1 MSDSVDS
8 AAISGSP
15 DSMGLAAK
23 VPDGQSGTVVRS
35 TVMRRLLKN
44 PLGIASLVI
53 LGSIALLALLAPVLA
68 PFGENFANITKTL
81 AAPDSVNILGTDS
94 AGRDTWS
101 RLLFGAQLTLLS
113 ALLCAGVAIAIG
125 LPAGLI
131 AGYYSGKF
139 EAVSNWVVSI
149 LMSLPGLIVLL
160 TIRAAF
166 GPSVW
171 ISMIAFGV
179 LLSPGYFRLT
189 RTAVQSV
196 RNELYVDAARVAGLS
211 DRSIIARHIFAVVRA
226 PIIIQTAAIAG
237 VAIAIQSGLEFLG
250 LGDPTRATWGVMLS
264 EGFKNVYLT
273 PTLLLWPALAM
284 ALTIGGLV
292 LLGNAIRDALE
303 DGEKIKHRRQR
314 TSVAGTSL
322 ERTTAEPAKARQA
335 RKSVAAVDVGTEHHL
350 VKVTNLGV
358 GYPQA
363 DGSVK
368 KVVDDVS
375 FHVDRGEILGIVG
388 ESGSGKSQT
397 AFSILGL
404 LPDNAR
410 IVAGSIQFDGNYT
423 VAPGEDRVNQDRL
436 SKLRGKRI
444 SYIPQEPMSNLDP
457 AFTIGYQ
464 LVTPMV
470 RVLGITKAEAR
481 KRALKLLTD
490 VGITNPERTFQAYP
504 HEVSG
509 GMAQRV
515 LIAGAISCEPDL
527 VIADEP
533 TTALDV
539 TVQADVLDLLR
550 ELQQRLNIGVILVTH
565 NFGVVADL
573 CDRVVVM
580 QNGRLVE
587 EGTVRDILR
596 SPKEKYTQ
604 TLLGSMLEG
613 KTPMTMLVSPPEG
626 PVSHET
632 ASTAP
637 AGQEAAAEKEPV
649 A

>member
-1 MSDSVDS
+1 MTESVETS
-8 AAISGSP
+8 ALTP
-15 DSMGLAAK
+15 L
-23 VPDGQSGTVVRS
+23 PGQGAPAGQTGTVVRS
-35 TVMRRLLKN
+35 TVLKRLFRN
-44 PLGIASLVI
+44 PLGIIAMVI
-53 LGSIALLALLAPVLA
+53 LLGMALLAVFAHVLA
-68 PFGENFANITKTL
+68 PFDENFANISKTL

-94 AGRDTWS
+94 SGRDVWS

-113 ALLCAGVAIAIG
+113 ALLCAAVAIAIG
-125 LPAGLI
+125 LPAGLL
-131 AGYYSGKF
+131 AGYYAGKF
-139 EAVSNWVVSI
+139 EAVSNWIVSI

-171 ISMIAFGV
+171 IAMIAFGI
-179 LLSPGYFRLT
+179 LISPSYFRLT
-189 RTAVQSV
+189 RSAVQSV
-196 RNELYVDAARVAGLS
+196 RNELYVDAARVSGLS
-211 DRSIIARHIFAVVRA
+211 DLSIITRHIFSVVRA

-250 LGDPTRATWGVMLS
+250 LGDPAKATWGVMLS

-273 PTLLLWPALAM
+273 PTLLFWPALAM
-284 ALTIGGLV
+284 ALTIGALV

-303 DGEKIKHRRQR
+303 DGEKIKHRKKP
-314 TSVAGTSL
+314 VKGTDK
-322 ERTTAEPAKARQA
+322 RTTAAPAPARQSRYA
-335 RKSVAAVDVGTEHHL
+335 VAPAVDAGTEHHL
-350 VKVTNLGV
+350 VKVTHLGV

-363 DGSVK
+363 DGSIK

-404 LPDNAR
+404 LPDTAR
-410 IVAGSIQFDGNYT
+410 IVAGSIQFEGNYT
-423 VAPGEDRVNQDRL
+423 AAPGEDVVNQGRL

-470 RVLGITKAEAR
+470 RVLGIPKAEATS
-481 KRALKLLTD
+481 RAMKLLSD
-490 VGITNPERTFQAYP
+490 VGIVNPKRTFDAYP

-539 TVQADVLDLLR
+539 SVQADVLDLIR
-550 ELQQRLNIGVILVTH
+550 ELRSRLNIGVILVTH

-587 EGTVRDILR
+587 EGTVRNILR
-596 SPKEKYTQ
+596 NPQETYTQ
-604 TLLGSMLEG
+604 VLLGSMLEG
-613 KTPMTMLVSPPEG
+613 KEPMSMLVS
-626 PVSHET
+626 
-632 ASTAP
+632 STAK
-637 AGQEAAAEKEPV
+637 GAAS
-649 A
+649 

>member
-1 MSDSVDS
+1 MSDSIDS
-8 AAISGSP
+8 AA
-15 DSMGLAAK
+15 LAAP
-23 VPDGQSGTVVRS
+23 VPNGQNGTVVRS

-44 PLGIASLVI
+44 PMGIASLVI
-53 LGSIALLALLAPVLA
+53 LLTITVLAILAPVIA
-68 PFGENFANITKTL
+68 PFEENFANISKTL
-81 AAPDSVNILGTDS
+81 AAPDSVNIMGTDS

-131 AGYYSGKF
+131 AGYYAGKF

-179 LLSPGYFRLT
+179 LISPSYFRLT

-196 RNELYVDAARVAGLS
+196 RNELYVDAARVSGLS
-211 DRSIIARHIFAVVRA
+211 DLSIIARHIFSVVRA

-250 LGDPTRATWGVMLS
+250 LGDPTKATWGVMLS

-273 PTLLLWPALAM
+273 PILLLWPALAM

-303 DGEKIKHRRQR
+303 DGEKIKHRKKRALA
-314 TSVAGTSL
+314 SADS
-322 ERTTAEPAKARQA
+322 TTTDPAKARQS
-335 RKSVAAVDVGTEHHL
+335 RKSVAAVDAGTEHHL

-363 DGSVK
+363 DGSIK

-410 IVAGSIQFDGNYT
+410 IVGGSIQFDGNYT
-423 VAPGEDRVNQDRL
+423 VAPGDDRVSQERL

-470 RVLGITKAEAR
+470 RVLGISKAEAR
-481 KRALKLLTD
+481 QRALKLLTD
-490 VGITNPERTFQAYP
+490 VGIINPERTFEAYP

-573 CDRVVVM
+573 CDRVAVM

-587 EGTVRDILR
+587 EGTVREILR
-596 SPKEKYTQ
+596 NPKEPYTQ

-613 KTPMTMLVSPPEG
+613 KTPMTMLVSKPG
-626 PVSHET
+626 S
-632 ASTAP
+632 
-637 AGQEAAAEKEPV
+637 AAQSGAAQKEPV

>member
-8 AAISGSP
+8 AAISASP
-15 DSMGLAAK
+15 DSMGVAAK

-35 TVMRRLLKN
+35 GVMRRLIRN

-53 LGSIALLALLAPVLA
+53 LGSIALLAIFAPVLA
-68 PFGENFANITKTL
+68 PFEENFANISKTL

-101 RLLFGAQLTLLS
+101 RLLFGSQLTLLS

-131 AGYYSGKF
+131 AGYYAGKF

-179 LLSPGYFRLT
+179 LISPSYFRLT

-196 RNELYVDAARVAGLS
+196 RNELYVDAARVSGLS
-211 DRSIIARHIFAVVRA
+211 DLSIIARHIFSVVRA

-250 LGDPTRATWGVMLS
+250 LGDPTKATWGVMLS

-303 DGEKIKHRRQR
+303 DGDKIKHRKKKAAKAERN
-314 TSVAGTSL
+314 AA
-322 ERTTAEPAKARQA
+322 ERTTAEPAKARQP
-335 RKSVAAVDVGTEHHL
+335 RKSVAAVETGTEHHL

-363 DGSVK
+363 DGSIK

-410 IVAGSIQFDGNYT
+410 IVGGSIQFDGNYT
-423 VAPGEDRVNQDRL
+423 VAPGEDRVSQERL

-470 RVLGITKAEAR
+470 RVLGISKSEAR
-481 KRALKLLTD
+481 QRALKLLTD
-490 VGITNPERTFQAYP
+490 VGIANPELTFNAYP

-587 EGTVRDILR
+587 EGTVREILR
-596 SPKEKYTQ
+596 NPKEQYTQ

-613 KTPMTMLVSPPEG
+613 KTPMTMLVSKPG
-626 PVSHET
+626 S
-632 ASTAP
+632 
-637 AGQEAAAEKEPV
+637 AAQKEPV

>member
-1 MSDSVDS
+1 MTESVETS
-8 AAISGSP
+8 ALTP
-15 DSMGLAAK
+15 L
-23 VPDGQSGTVVRS
+23 PGQGAPAGQTGTVVRS
-35 TVMRRLLKN
+35 TVLKRLFRN
-44 PLGIASLVI
+44 PLGIIAVGILLVI
-53 LGSIALLALLAPVLA
+53 SLLAVFADVLA
-68 PFGENFANITKTL
+68 PFEENFANISKTL

-94 AGRDTWS
+94 SGRDVWS
-101 RLLFGAQLTLLS
+101 RLLFGARMTLLS
-113 ALLCAGVAIAIG
+113 ALLCAAVAIAIG
-125 LPAGLI
+125 LPSGLL
-131 AGYYSGKF
+131 AGYYAGKF
-139 EAVSNWVVSI
+139 EAVSNWIVSI

-171 ISMIAFGV
+171 IAMIAFGI
-179 LLSPGYFRLT
+179 LISPSYFRLT
-189 RTAVQSV
+189 RSAVQSV
-196 RNELYVDAARVAGLS
+196 RNELYVDAARVSGLS
-211 DRSIIARHIFAVVRA
+211 DLSIITRHIFSVVRA

-250 LGDPTRATWGVMLS
+250 LGDPAKATWGVMLS

-273 PTLLLWPALAM
+273 PTLLFWPALAM
-284 ALTIGGLV
+284 ALTIGALV

-303 DGEKIKHRRQR
+303 DGEKIKHRKKPVVTR
-314 TSVAGTSL
+314 A
-322 ERTTAEPAKARQA
+322 TAAPAPARQSRNA
-335 RKSVAAVDVGTEHHL
+335 AAPAVDAGTEHHL
-350 VKVTNLGV
+350 VKVTHLGV

-363 DGSVK
+363 DGSIK

-404 LPDNAR
+404 LPDTAR
-410 IVAGSIQFDGNYT
+410 IVAGSIQFEGNYT
-423 VAPGEDRVNQDRL
+423 VAPGEDVVNQGRL

-470 RVLGITKAEAR
+470 RVLGISKAEATS
-481 KRALKLLTD
+481 RAMKLLSD
-490 VGITNPERTFQAYP
+490 VGIVNPKRTFDAYP

-539 TVQADVLDLLR
+539 TVQADVLDLIR
-550 ELQQRLNIGVILVTH
+550 ELRSRLNIGVILVTH

-596 SPKEKYTQ
+596 NPQETYTQ

-613 KTPMTMLVSPPEG
+613 KEPMSMLVS
-626 PVSHET
+626 
-632 ASTAP
+632 STAK
-637 AGQEAAAEKEPV
+637 GAAS
-649 A
+649 

>member
-1 MSDSVDS
+1 MSDSVET
-8 AAISGSP
+8 AA
-15 DSMGLAAK
+15 AAA
-23 VPDGQSGTVVRS
+23 PAPAAPMPSNHAGQSGTVVRS
-35 TVMRRLLKN
+35 TVIRRLFKN
-44 PLGIASLVI
+44 PLGIAATVI
-53 LGSIALLALLAPVLA
+53 LLAISFLAILAPVLA
-68 PFGENFANITKTL
+68 PFDQNHANIAKTL

-94 AGRDTWS
+94 SGRDVWS

-113 ALLCAGVAIAIG
+113 ALLCAGVAIVIG

-171 ISMIAFGV
+171 MSMIAFGV
-179 LLSPGYFRLT
+179 LISPSYFRLT

-196 RNELYVDAARVAGLS
+196 RNELYVDAARVSGLS
-211 DRSIIARHIFAVVRA
+211 DLSIIARHIFSVVRA

-250 LGDPTRATWGVMLS
+250 LGDPTKATWGVMLS
-264 EGFKNVYLT
+264 EGFKNVYLN
-273 PTLLLWPALAM
+273 PTLLFWPAVAM

-303 DGEKIKHRRQR
+303 DGEKIRHRKKKA
-314 TSVAGTSL
+314 TPVMG
-322 ERTTAEPAKARQA
+322 TTAAPATARQS
-335 RKSVAAVDVGTEHHL
+335 RKSVAAVDAGTEHHL

-363 DGSVK
+363 DGTVK

-410 IVAGSIQFDGNYT
+410 LVAGSIQFDGNYT
-423 VAPGEDRVNQDRL
+423 VAPGEERVDQALL
-436 SKLRGKRI
+436 SKLRGRRI

-470 RVLGITKAEAR
+470 RVLGISKAEATA
-481 KRALKLLTD
+481 RALKLLTD
-490 VGITNPERTFQAYP
+490 VGIVNPHRTFGAYP

-573 CDRVVVM
+573 CDRVAVM

-587 EGTVRDILR
+587 EGSVRDILR
-596 SPKEKYTQ
+596 NPKEHYTR
-604 TLLGSMLEG
+604 TLLASMLEG
-613 KTPMTMLVSPPEG
+613 KTPMSMLVS
-626 PVSHET
+626 S
-632 ASTAP
+632 
-637 AGQEAAAEKEPV
+637 QKEPV

>member
-1 MSDSVDS
+1 
-8 AAISGSP
+8 
-15 DSMGLAAK
+15 
-23 VPDGQSGTVVRS
+23 
-35 TVMRRLLKN
+35 
-44 PLGIASLVI
+44 
-53 LGSIALLALLAPVLA
+53 
-68 PFGENFANITKTL
+68 
-81 AAPDSVNILGTDS
+81 
-94 AGRDTWS
+94 
-101 RLLFGAQLTLLS
+101 
-113 ALLCAGVAIAIG
+113 
-125 LPAGLI
+125 
-131 AGYYSGKF
+131 
-139 EAVSNWVVSI
+139 
-149 LMSLPGLIVLL
+149 
-160 TIRAAF
+160 
-166 GPSVW
+166 
-171 ISMIAFGV
+171 
-179 LLSPGYFRLT
+179 
-189 RTAVQSV
+189 
-196 RNELYVDAARVAGLS
+196 
-211 DRSIIARHIFAVVRA
+211 
-226 PIIIQTAAIAG
+226 
-237 VAIAIQSGLEFLG
+237 
-250 LGDPTRATWGVMLS
+250 MLS
-264 EGFKNVYLT
+264 EGFKNVYLN
-273 PTLLLWPALAM
+273 PTLLFWPALAM

-303 DGEKIKHRRQR
+303 DGEKIKHRKKQ
-314 TSVAGTSL
+314 SPVENASA
-322 ERTTAEPAKARQA
+322 ERPTAEAAKARTVRA
-335 RKSVAAVDVGTEHHL
+335 AGGKSVAAVDSGTEHHL

-363 DGSVK
+363 DGSIK

-410 IVAGSIQFDGNYT
+410 IVAGSIQFDGSYT
-423 VAPGEDRVNQDRL
+423 VAPGEDRVSQERL

-470 RVLGITKAEAR
+470 RVLGISKEEAAA
-481 KRALKLLTD
+481 RALKLLTD
-490 VGITNPERTFQAYP
+490 VGIADPKRTFGAYP

-573 CDRVVVM
+573 CDRVAVM
-580 QNGRLVE
+580 QNGRLLE
-587 EGTVRDILR
+587 EGSVRDILR
-596 SPKEKYTQ
+596 NPKEQYTR
-604 TLLGSMLEG
+604 TLLASMLEG
-613 KTPMTMLVSPPEG
+613 KTPMSMLVS
-626 PVSHET
+626 S
-632 ASTAP
+632 
-637 AGQEAAAEKEPV
+637 QKEPV

>member
-8 AAISGSP
+8 AAVSA

-23 VPDGQSGTVVRS
+23 PEAGQSGTVVRS

-44 PLGIASLVI
+44 PMGIASLVI
-53 LGSIALLALLAPVLA
+53 LLTIAALAILAPVIA
-68 PFGENFANITKTL
+68 PFEENFANISKTL

-131 AGYYSGKF
+131 AGYYGGKF

-171 ISMIAFGV
+171 ISMIAFGI
-179 LLSPGYFRLT
+179 LISPSYFRLT

-196 RNELYVDAARVAGLS
+196 RNELYVDAARVSGLS
-211 DRSIIARHIFAVVRA
+211 DLSIIARHIFSVVRA

-250 LGDPTRATWGVMLS
+250 LGDPTKATWGVMLS

-273 PTLLLWPALAM
+273 PILLLWPALAM

-303 DGEKIKHRRQR
+303 DGEKIKHRKK
-314 TSVAGTSL
+314 VAIVES
-322 ERTTAEPAKARQA
+322 TTADPAKARQS
-335 RKSVAAVDVGTEHHL
+335 RKSVAAVDAGTEHHL

-363 DGSVK
+363 DGSIK

-410 IVAGSIQFDGNYT
+410 IVGGSIQFDGNYT
-423 VAPGEDRVNQDRL
+423 VAPGDERVSQERL

-470 RVLGITKAEAR
+470 RVLGISKAEAR
-481 KRALKLLTD
+481 QRALKLLTD
-490 VGITNPERTFQAYP
+490 VGIANPERTFNAYP

-573 CDRVVVM
+573 CDRVAVM

-587 EGTVRDILR
+587 EGTVREILR
-596 SPKEKYTQ
+596 NPKEPYTQ

-613 KTPMTMLVSPPEG
+613 KTPMTMLVSKPG
-626 PVSHET
+626 S
-632 ASTAP
+632 AI
-637 AGQEAAAEKEPV
+637 EKEPV

>member
-1 MSDSVDS
+1 MSDSLET
-8 AAISGSP
+8 AA
-15 DSMGLAAK
+15 AAAPAPAAPTP
-23 VPDGQSGTVVRS
+23 VVRAGQSGTVVRS
-35 TVMRRLLKN
+35 TVIRRLFRN
-44 PLGIASLVI
+44 PLGLIAMTILTVI
-53 LGSIALLALLAPVLA
+53 SLLAVLAPVLA
-68 PFGENFANITKTL
+68 PFDQNYANIAKTL
-81 AAPDSVNILGTDS
+81 ADPDSVNILGTDS
-94 AGRDTWS
+94 AGRDVFS

-131 AGYYSGKF
+131 AGYYAGKF
-139 EAVSNWVVSI
+139 EAVSNWVVGI

-171 ISMIAFGV
+171 MSMIAFGI
-179 LLSPGYFRLT
+179 LISPSYFRLT

-196 RNELYVDAARVAGLS
+196 RNELYVDAARVSGLS
-211 DRSIIARHIFAVVRA
+211 DLSIIVRHIFSVVRA

-250 LGDPTRATWGVMLS
+250 LGDPTRSTWGVMLS
-264 EGFKNVYLT
+264 EGFKNVYLN
-273 PTLLLWPALAM
+273 PTLLFWPALAM

-303 DGEKIKHRRQR
+303 DGEKIKPRKKEA
-314 TSVAGTSL
+314 TSVK
-322 ERTTAEPAKARQA
+322 RPTTAAPAAARPS
-335 RKSVAAVDVGTEHHL
+335 RKSVAAVVPGTEHHL

-363 DGSVK
+363 DGSIK

-410 IVAGSIQFDGNYT
+410 IVAGSIQFDGGYT
-423 VAPGEDRVNQDRL
+423 VAPGEERVSQERL

-490 VGITNPERTFQAYP
+490 VGIANPERTFAAYP

-550 ELQQRLNIGVILVTH
+550 ELQKRLNIGVILVTH

-573 CDRVVVM
+573 CDRVAVM

-587 EGTVRDILR
+587 EGPVREILR
-596 SPKEKYTQ
+596 NPQEPYTQ
-604 TLLGSMLEG
+604 TLLASMLEG
-613 KTPMTMLVSPPEG
+613 KEPMSMLVS
-626 PVSHET
+626 T
-632 ASTAP
+632 L
-637 AGQEAAAEKEPV
+637 QKEPV

>member
-1 MSDSVDS
+1 MSDSVET
-8 AAISGSP
+8 AAV
-15 DSMGLAAK
+15 AAP
-23 VPDGQSGTVVRS
+23 VPAGQSGTVVRS
-35 TVMRRLLKN
+35 TVMRRLLRN

-53 LGSIALLALLAPVLA
+53 LGSIALLAIFAPVLA
-68 PFGENFANITKTL
+68 PFEENFANIAKTL
-81 AAPDSVNILGTDS
+81 AAPDPVNILGTDS

-125 LPAGLI
+125 LPAGLV

-179 LLSPGYFRLT
+179 LISPSYFRLT

-196 RNELYVDAARVAGLS
+196 RNELYVDAARVSGLS
-211 DRSIIARHIFAVVRA
+211 DLSIIARHIFSVVRA

-250 LGDPTRATWGVMLS
+250 LGDPTKATWGVMLS

-303 DGEKIKHRRQR
+303 DGDKIKHRRKR
-314 TSVAGTSL
+314 TPVAGTSRG
-322 ERTTAEPAKARQA
+322 RTTPEPAKARQS
-335 RKSVAAVDVGTEHHL
+335 RKSVAAVEIGTEQHL

-363 DGSVK
+363 DGSIK

-410 IVAGSIQFDGNYT
+410 IVAGSIQFDGSYT
-423 VAPGEDRVNQDRL
+423 VAPGDGKVSQERL

-470 RVLGITKAEAR
+470 RVLGISKAEAR

-490 VGITNPERTFQAYP
+490 VGIANPDRTFEAYP

-550 ELQQRLNIGVILVTH
+550 ELRQRLNIGVILVTH

-573 CDRVVVM
+573 CDRVAVM

-587 EGTVRDILR
+587 EGTVRGILR
-596 SPKEKYTQ
+596 NPKEQYTQ

-613 KTPMTMLVSPPEG
+613 KKPMTMLVSPPEG
-626 PVSHET
+626 PVSHESAGT
-632 ASTAP
+632 ASTA
-637 AGQEAAAEKEPV
+637 QDAAVEKEPV

>member
-1 MSDSVDS
+1 
-8 AAISGSP
+8 
-15 DSMGLAAK
+15 
-23 VPDGQSGTVVRS
+23 
-35 TVMRRLLKN
+35 
-44 PLGIASLVI
+44 
-53 LGSIALLALLAPVLA
+53 
-68 PFGENFANITKTL
+68 
-81 AAPDSVNILGTDS
+81 
-94 AGRDTWS
+94 
-101 RLLFGAQLTLLS
+101 
-113 ALLCAGVAIAIG
+113 
-125 LPAGLI
+125 
-131 AGYYSGKF
+131 
-139 EAVSNWVVSI
+139 
-149 LMSLPGLIVLL
+149 
-160 TIRAAF
+160 
-166 GPSVW
+166 
-171 ISMIAFGV
+171 
-179 LLSPGYFRLT
+179 
-189 RTAVQSV
+189 V
-196 RNELYVDAARVAGLS
+196 RNELYVDAARVSGLS
-211 DRSIIARHIFAVVRA
+211 DLSIIARHIFSVVRA

-250 LGDPTRATWGVMLS
+250 LGDPTKATWGVMLS
-264 EGFKNVYLT
+264 EGFKNVYLN
-273 PTLLLWPALAM
+273 PTLLFWPALAM

-303 DGEKIKHRRQR
+303 DGEKIKHRKK
-314 TSVAGTSL
+314 VAL
-322 ERTTAEPAKARQA
+322 VKDTTAAPARAGQQ
-335 RKSVAAVDVGTEHHL
+335 RKSVAAVDPGTEHHL

-363 DGSVK
+363 DGSIK

-423 VAPGEDRVNQDRL
+423 VAPGEDRVDQARL

-470 RVLGITKAEAR
+470 RVLGISKEEAR
-481 KRALKLLTD
+481 KRALKLLAD
-490 VGITNPERTFQAYP
+490 VGIVNPERTFSAYP
-504 HEVSG
+504 HEISG

-573 CDRVVVM
+573 CDRVAVM

-587 EGTVRDILR
+587 EGPVRDVLR
-596 SPKEKYTQ
+596 NPKEQYTR
-604 TLLGSMLEG
+604 TLLASMLEG
-613 KTPMTMLVSPPEG
+613 KTPMSMLVS
-626 PVSHET
+626 S
-632 ASTAP
+632 
-637 AGQEAAAEKEPV
+637 QKEPV

>member
-1 MSDSVDS
+1 MSDSVET
-8 AAISGSP
+8 AAVAAPAPTGTAQSGP
-15 DSMGLAAK
+15 IQT
-23 VPDGQSGTVVRS
+23 GQSGTVVRS
-35 TVMRRLLKN
+35 TVLRRLFKN
-44 PLGIASLVI
+44 PLGIAALVI
-53 LGSIALLALLAPVLA
+53 LTSIGLLAVLAPVLA
-68 PFGENFANITKTL
+68 PFDQNYANIAKTL
-81 AAPDSVNILGTDS
+81 AAPDSINILGTDS
-94 AGRDTWS
+94 SGRDVWS

-131 AGYYSGKF
+131 AGYYAGRF

-179 LLSPGYFRLT
+179 LISPSYFRLT

-196 RNELYVDAARVAGLS
+196 RNELYVDAARVSGLS
-211 DRSIIARHIFAVVRA
+211 DWSIIARHIFSVVRA

-250 LGDPTRATWGVMLS
+250 LGDPTKATWGVMLS

-273 PTLLLWPALAM
+273 PTLLFWPALAM

-303 DGEKIKHRRQR
+303 DGEKIRHRRKNAVQ
-314 TSVAGTSL
+314 AEG
-322 ERTTAEPAKARQA
+322 TTAAPARVRPSRQPI
-335 RKSVAAVDVGTEHHL
+335 VAVETGTEHHL

-363 DGSVK
+363 DGSIK

-410 IVAGSIQFDGNYT
+410 IVSGSIQFDGNYT
-423 VAPGEDRVNQDRL
+423 VAPGEDRVSQDRL

-470 RVLGITKAEAR
+470 RVLGISKEEAR
-481 KRALKLLTD
+481 KRALKLLSD
-490 VGITNPERTFQAYP
+490 VGIVSPERTFNAYP

-587 EGTVRDILR
+587 EGPVRDILR
-596 SPKEKYTQ
+596 NPKEPYTQ

-613 KTPMTMLVSPPEG
+613 KQPMTMLVS
-626 PVSHET
+626 S
-632 ASTAP
+632 
-637 AGQEAAAEKEPV
+637 QKEP
-649 A
+649 AS

>member
-1 MSDSVDS
+1 MSNSSVD
-8 AAISGSP
+8 AAT
-15 DSMGLAAK
+15 AAAAA
-23 VPDGQSGTVVRS
+23 PIHTGQIGTVVRS
-35 TVMRRLLKN
+35 TVIRRLFKN
-44 PLGIASLVI
+44 PLGIVAMTI
-53 LGSIALLALLAPVLA
+53 LLAISFLAILAPVLT
-68 PFGENFANITKTL
+68 PFDQNYANIAKTL
-81 AAPDSVNILGTDS
+81 AEPDSVNILGTDS
-94 AGRDTWS
+94 AGRDVWS
-101 RLLFGAQLTLLS
+101 RLLYGAQLTLLS

-131 AGYYSGKF
+131 AGYYAGKF
-139 EAVSNWVVSI
+139 EAVSNWTVSI

-179 LLSPGYFRLT
+179 LISPSYFRLT

-196 RNELYVDAARVAGLS
+196 RNELYVDAARVSGLS
-211 DRSIIARHIFAVVRA
+211 DLSIIARHIFSVVRA

-264 EGFKNVYLT
+264 EGFKNVYLN
-273 PTLLLWPALAM
+273 PTLLFWPALAM
-284 ALTIGGLV
+284 ALTIGALV

-303 DGEKIKHRRQR
+303 DGEKIKHRKKKTVLDKKAMREG
-314 TSVAGTSL
+314 S
-322 ERTTAEPAKARQA
+322 TAAPAAARPS
-335 RKSVAAVDVGTEHHL
+335 RKSVAAVVPGTEHHL

-363 DGSVK
+363 DGSIK

-410 IVAGSIQFDGNYT
+410 IAAGSIQFDGNYT
-423 VAPGEDRVNQDRL
+423 VAPGEDRVSQERL

-470 RVLGITKAEAR
+470 RVLGISKAEAR

-490 VGITNPERTFQAYP
+490 VGIVNPERTFNAYP

-573 CDRVVVM
+573 CDRVAVM

-587 EGTVRDILR
+587 EGSVRDILR
-596 SPKEKYTQ
+596 KPREPYTQ
-604 TLLGSMLEG
+604 TLLASMLEG
-613 KTPMTMLVSPPEG
+613 KEPMSMLVS
-626 PVSHET
+626 T
-632 ASTAP
+632 R
-637 AGQEAAAEKEPV
+637 QKESV

>member
-8 AAISGSP
+8 AAVTTASA
-15 DSMGLAAK
+15 DLAAK
-23 VPDGQSGTVVRS
+23 PGSGQSGTVVRS

-44 PLGIASLVI
+44 PMGIASLVI
-53 LGSIALLALLAPVLA
+53 LLTIAALAILAPVIA
-68 PFGENFANITKTL
+68 PFEENFANISKTL
-81 AAPDSVNILGTDS
+81 AAPDSVNIMGTDS

-131 AGYYSGKF
+131 AGYYAGKF

-179 LLSPGYFRLT
+179 LISPSYFRLT

-196 RNELYVDAARVAGLS
+196 RNELYVDAARVSGLS
-211 DRSIIARHIFAVVRA
+211 DLSIIARHIFSVVRA

-250 LGDPTRATWGVMLS
+250 LGDPTKATWGVMLS

-303 DGEKIKHRRQR
+303 DGEKIKHRKKRA
-314 TSVAGTSL
+314 VA
-322 ERTTAEPAKARQA
+322 TAESTTPDPAKARQS
-335 RKSVAAVDVGTEHHL
+335 RKSVATVDAGTEHHL

-363 DGSVK
+363 DGSIK

-410 IVAGSIQFDGNYT
+410 IVGGSIQFDGNYT
-423 VAPGEDRVNQDRL
+423 VAPGDDRVSQERL

-470 RVLGITKAEAR
+470 RVLGISKAEAR
-481 KRALKLLTD
+481 QRALKLLTD
-490 VGITNPERTFQAYP
+490 VGIANPERTFNAYP

-573 CDRVVVM
+573 CDRVAVM

-587 EGTVRDILR
+587 EGTVREILR
-596 SPKEKYTQ
+596 NPKEPYTQ

-613 KTPMTMLVSPPEG
+613 KTPMTMLVSQPG
-626 PVSHET
+626 S
-632 ASTAP
+632 
-637 AGQEAAAEKEPV
+637 AAQSGSAQKEPV

>member
-1 MSDSVDS
+1 MSDSVDT
-8 AAISGSP
+8 AAVSV
-15 DSMGLAAK
+15 AT
-23 VPDGQSGTVVRS
+23 GQTGTVVRS

-44 PLGIASLVI
+44 PLGIAALLI
-53 LGSIALLALLAPVLA
+53 LGTIALLAILAPVLA
-68 PFGENFANITKTL
+68 PFEENFANISKTL
-81 AAPDSVNILGTDS
+81 AAPDFTNILGTDS
-94 AGRDTWS
+94 AGRDNWS

-131 AGYYSGKF
+131 AGYYAGKF
-139 EAVSNWVVSI
+139 EAVSNWIVSI

-171 ISMIAFGV
+171 ISMIAFGI
-179 LLSPGYFRLT
+179 LISPSYFRLT
-189 RTAVQSV
+189 RAAVQSV
-196 RNELYVDAARVAGLS
+196 RNELYVDAARVSGLS
-211 DRSIIARHIFAVVRA
+211 DLSIIARHIFSVVRA

-250 LGDPTRATWGVMLS
+250 LGDPTKATWGVMLS

-303 DGEKIKHRRQR
+303 DGEKIKHRKKRAAVSA
-314 TSVAGTSL
+314 TGAATAGT
-322 ERTTAEPAKARQA
+322 RTTAEPAKARQS
-335 RKSVAAVDVGTEHHL
+335 RKAVAAVESGTEHHL
-350 VKVTNLGV
+350 VKVTGLGV

-363 DGSVK
+363 DGSIK

-410 IVAGSIQFDGNYT
+410 IVAGSIQFDGHYT
-423 VAPGEDRVNQDRL
+423 VAPEDEKVSQERL
-436 SKLRGKRI
+436 TKLRGKRI

-470 RVLGITKAEAR
+470 RVLGISKAEAR
-481 KRALKLLTD
+481 QRALKLLTD
-490 VGITNPERTFQAYP
+490 VGIVNPERTFDAYP

-550 ELQQRLNIGVILVTH
+550 ELQQRLNIGVVLVTH

-573 CDRVVVM
+573 CDRVAVM

-587 EGTVRDILR
+587 EGTVREILR
-596 SPKEKYTQ
+596 NPKEKYTQ

-613 KTPMTMLVSPPEG
+613 KEPMTMLVSPPEG
-626 PVSHET
+626 PVAHGET
-632 ASTAP
+632 AHHAT
-637 AGQEAAAEKEPV
+637 AEKEPV

>member
-1 MSDSVDS
+1 MTDSITIE
-8 AAISGSP
+8 AP
-15 DSMGLAAK
+15 T
-23 VPDGQSGTVVRS
+23 GQSGTVVRS
-35 TVMRRLLKN
+35 NAVRRLLKN
-44 PLGIASLVI
+44 PLGLVSVVI
-53 LGSIALLALLAPVLA
+53 LGVMVLLAIFAPLIA
-68 PFGENFANITKTL
+68 PFDENYANIAKTL

-94 AGRDTWS
+94 SGRDVWS
-101 RLLFGAQLTLLS
+101 RLLFGAQVTLLS
-113 ALLCAGVAIAIG
+113 ATLCAVVAVGIG

-131 AGYYSGKF
+131 AGYYGGFFDS
-139 EAVSNWVVSI
+139 ASNWVVSI

-171 ISMIAFGV
+171 LSMVAFGI
-179 LLSPGYFRLT
+179 LISPSYFRLT
-189 RTAVQSV
+189 RTAVQAV
-196 RNELYVDAARVAGLS
+196 RNELYVDAARVSGLS
-211 DRSIIARHIFAVVRA
+211 DFSIIARHIFSVVRA
-226 PIIIQTAAIAG
+226 PIIIQTAAICG
-237 VAIAIQSGLEFLG
+237 VAIGIQSGLEFLG
-250 LGDPTRATWGVMLS
+250 LGDPTLATWGVMLS

-273 PTLLLWPALAM
+273 PMLLVWPALAI

-303 DGEKIKHRRQR
+303 DGEKIK
-314 TSVAGTSL
+314 
-322 ERTTAEPAKARQA
+322 A
-335 RKSVAAVDVGTEHHL
+335 RKKPSQPGAAKPSNAKVAVEEGTEHHL
-350 VKVTNLGV
+350 IKVTHLGV

-363 DGSVK
+363 DGSIK

-375 FHVDRGEILGIVG
+375 FHVDKGEVLGIVG

-410 IVAGSIQFDGNYT
+410 IVGGSIQFDGNYT
-423 VAPGEDRVNQDRL
+423 VQPGDERVNQGRL
-436 SKLRGKRI
+436 GKIRGRRI

-470 RVLGITKAEAR
+470 RVLGISKAEAK
-481 KRALKLLTD
+481 KRAMKLLSD
-490 VGITNPERTFQAYP
+490 VGITFPDRTFKAYP
-504 HEVSG
+504 HEISG

-527 VIADEP
+527 IIADEP

-539 TVQADVLDLLR
+539 TVQAEVLDLLR
-550 ELQQRLNIGVILVTH
+550 ELRQRLNIGVILVTH
-565 NFGVVADL
+565 NFGVVSDL

-587 EGTVRDILR
+587 EGDVREILR
-596 SPKEKYTQ
+596 DPKEKYTQ
-604 TLLGSMLEG
+604 VLLSSMLEG
-613 KTPMTMLVSPPEG
+613 KTPMTMLVSAVED
-626 PVSHET
+626 
-632 ASTAP
+632 
-637 AGQEAAAEKEPV
+637 V
-649 A
+649 AL

>member
-1 MSDSVDS
+1 MSDSVET
-8 AAISGSP
+8 AAV
-15 DSMGLAAK
+15 AAP
-23 VPDGQSGTVVRS
+23 VPTGQSGTVVRS
-35 TVMRRLLKN
+35 TVMRRLIRN
-44 PLGIASLVI
+44 PMGIASLVI
-53 LGSIALLALLAPVLA
+53 LGSIALLAIFAPVLA
-68 PFGENFANITKTL
+68 PFEENFANITKTL
-81 AAPDSVNILGTDS
+81 APADSVNILGTDS

-113 ALLCAGVAIAIG
+113 AMLCAGVAIAIG

-131 AGYYSGKF
+131 AGYYAGKF

-179 LLSPGYFRLT
+179 LISPSYFRLT

-196 RNELYVDAARVAGLS
+196 RNELYVDAARVSGLS
-211 DRSIIARHIFAVVRA
+211 DWSIIARHIFSVIRA

-250 LGDPTRATWGVMLS
+250 LGDPTKATWGVMLS

-273 PTLLLWPALAM
+273 PTLLFWPALAM

-303 DGEKIKHRRQR
+303 DGEKIRHRKKRA
-314 TSVAGTSL
+314 TL
-322 ERTTAEPAKARQA
+322 EGTTAAPAAGRPSRKA
-335 RKSVAAVDVGTEHHL
+335 VAAVDAGTEHHL

-410 IVAGSIQFDGNYT
+410 IVGGAIQFDGSYT
-423 VAPGEDRVNQDRL
+423 VAPGEERVNQDRL

-470 RVLGITKAEAR
+470 RVLGISKEEAR

-490 VGITNPERTFQAYP
+490 VGIVNPERTFSAYP

-550 ELQQRLNIGVILVTH
+550 ELQQRLNIGIILVTH

-573 CDRVVVM
+573 CDRVAVM

-587 EGTVRDILR
+587 EGSVRDILR
-596 SPKEKYTQ
+596 NPKEQYTQ
-604 TLLGSMLEG
+604 TLLASMLEG
-613 KTPMTMLVSPPEG
+613 KTPMSMLVS
-626 PVSHET
+626 S
-632 ASTAP
+632 
-637 AGQEAAAEKEPV
+637 QKEPV

>member
-1 MSDSVDS
+1 MTESVNTS
-8 AAISGSP
+8 A
-15 DSMGLAAK
+15 LAP
-23 VPDGQSGTVVRS
+23 VPGTSGQSGTVVRS
-35 TVMRRLLKN
+35 TVLKRLFKN
-44 PLGIASLVI
+44 PLGVAAIVI
-53 LGSIALLALLAPVLA
+53 LLGIALLAAFANVLA
-68 PFGENFANITKTL
+68 PFEENYANIAKTL
-81 AAPDSVNILGTDS
+81 ASPDSVNILGTDS
-94 AGRDTWS
+94 AGRDIWS
-101 RLLFGAQLTLLS
+101 RLLFGARLTLLS
-113 ALLCAGVAIAIG
+113 ALLCAGVAVAIG

-131 AGYYSGKF
+131 AGYYAGRF

-179 LLSPGYFRLT
+179 LISPAYFRLT

-196 RNELYVDAARVAGLS
+196 RNELYVDAARVSGLS
-211 DRSIIARHIFAVVRA
+211 DRSIIVRHIFSVVRA
-226 PIIIQTAAIAG
+226 PVIIQTAAIAG

-250 LGDPTRATWGVMLS
+250 LGDPSKATWGVMLS
-264 EGFKNVYLT
+264 EGFKNVYLK
-273 PTLLLWPALAM
+273 PELLFWPSFAM
-284 ALTIGGLV
+284 SLTIGALV
-292 LLGNAIRDALE
+292 LLGNAIRDAME
-303 DGEKIKHRRQR
+303 DGEKIKHRKKPADKAATA
-314 TSVAGTSL
+314 TSGSSPTGTRAS
-322 ERTTAEPAKARQA
+322 RKA
-335 RKSVAAVDVGTEHHL
+335 VAAVESGTEHHL

-363 DGSVK
+363 DGSIK

-410 IVAGSIQFDGNYT
+410 VVGGAIQFDGDYT
-423 VAPGEDRVNQDRL
+423 VAPGDDRVNQDRL

-470 RVLGITKAEAR
+470 RVLGISKAEAT
-481 KRALKLLTD
+481 KRALKLLSD
-490 VGITNPERTFQAYP
+490 VGITYPDRTFKAYP

-527 VIADEP
+527 IIADEP

-539 TVQADVLDLLR
+539 TVQADVLDLIR
-550 ELQQRLNIGVILVTH
+550 DLQKRLGVGVILVTH

-587 EGTVRDILR
+587 EGPVREILR
-596 SPKEKYTQ
+596 NPADPYTQ
-604 TLLGSMLEG
+604 KLLGSMLEG
-613 KTPMTMLVSPPEG
+613 KKPMTMLVSTG
-626 PVSHET
+626 S
-632 ASTAP
+632 
-637 AGQEAAAEKEPV
+637 EAAK
-649 A
+649 

>member
-1 MSDSVDS
+1 
-8 AAISGSP
+8 
-15 DSMGLAAK
+15 MGVAAK

-35 TVMRRLLKN
+35 GVMRRLIRN

-53 LGSIALLALLAPVLA
+53 LGSIALLAIFAPVLA
-68 PFGENFANITKTL
+68 PFEENFANISKTL

-101 RLLFGAQLTLLS
+101 RLLFGSQLTLLS

-131 AGYYSGKF
+131 AGYYAGKF

-179 LLSPGYFRLT
+179 LISPSYFRLT

-196 RNELYVDAARVAGLS
+196 RNELYVDAARVSGLS
-211 DRSIIARHIFAVVRA
+211 DLSIIARHIFSVVRA

-250 LGDPTRATWGVMLS
+250 LGDPTKATWGVMLS

-303 DGEKIKHRRQR
+303 DGDKIKHRKKKAAKAERN
-314 TSVAGTSL
+314 AA
-322 ERTTAEPAKARQA
+322 ERTTAEPAKARQP
-335 RKSVAAVDVGTEHHL
+335 RKSVAAVETGTEHHL

-363 DGSVK
+363 DGSIK

-410 IVAGSIQFDGNYT
+410 IVGGSIQFDGNYT
-423 VAPGEDRVNQDRL
+423 VAPGEDRVSQERL

-470 RVLGITKAEAR
+470 RVLGISKSEAR
-481 KRALKLLTD
+481 QRALKLLTD
-490 VGITNPERTFQAYP
+490 VGIANPELTFNAYP

-596 SPKEKYTQ
+596 NPKEPYTQ

-613 KTPMTMLVSPPEG
+613 KTPMTMLVSQD
-626 PVSHET
+626 T
-632 ASTAP
+632 
-637 AGQEAAAEKEPV
+637 EPV

>member
-1 MSDSVDS
+1 MSDSVET
-8 AAISGSP
+8 AAV
-15 DSMGLAAK
+15 AAT
-23 VPDGQSGTVVRS
+23 VPPGQSGTVVRS
-35 TVMRRLLKN
+35 TVLRRLFKN
-44 PLGIASLVI
+44 PLGIVAMAILLV
-53 LGSIALLALLAPVLA
+53 IALLAILAPVLA
-68 PFGENFANITKTL
+68 PFEENYSNIAKTL

-94 AGRDTWS
+94 AGRDVWS

-131 AGYYSGKF
+131 AGYYAGKF

-171 ISMIAFGV
+171 ISMIAFGI
-179 LLSPGYFRLT
+179 LISPSYFRLT

-196 RNELYVDAARVAGLS
+196 RNELYVDAARVSGLS
-211 DRSIIARHIFAVVRA
+211 DWSIIARHIFSVVRA

-250 LGDPTRATWGVMLS
+250 LGDPSKATWGVMLS

-273 PTLLLWPALAM
+273 PTLLFWPAFAM
-284 ALTIGGLV
+284 ALTIGALV

-303 DGEKIKHRRQR
+303 DGEKIKHRRKHLSAA
-314 TSVAGTSL
+314 TATNN
-322 ERTTAEPAKARQA
+322 RTTAAPAAGRPS
-335 RKSVAAVDVGTEHHL
+335 RKSVA
-350 VKVTNLGV
+350 
-358 GYPQA
+358 
-363 DGSVK
+363 
-368 KVVDDVS
+368 
-375 FHVDRGEILGIVG
+375 VG

-423 VAPGEDRVNQDRL
+423 VAPGDERVNQGRL

-470 RVLGITKAEAR
+470 RVLGISKDEAR

-490 VGITNPERTFQAYP
+490 VGITNPERTFSAYP

-573 CDRVVVM
+573 CDRVAVM

-587 EGTVRDILR
+587 EGSVRDILR
-596 SPKEKYTQ
+596 NPKEQYTR
-604 TLLGSMLEG
+604 TLLASMLEG
-613 KTPMTMLVSPPEG
+613 KTPMSMLVS
-626 PVSHET
+626 S
-632 ASTAP
+632 
-637 AGQEAAAEKEPV
+637 QKEPV

>member
-1 MSDSVDS
+1 MNNSSEEAAATAAAAAPAS
-8 AAISGSP
+8 AIS
-15 DSMGLAAK
+15 A
-23 VPDGQSGTVVRS
+23 GQSGTVVRS
-35 TVMRRLLKN
+35 TVIRRLFKN
-44 PLGIASLVI
+44 PLGIVAMTI
-53 LGSIALLALLAPVLA
+53 LLAVSLLAVLAPVLA
-68 PFGENFANITKTL
+68 PFDQNYANIAKTL

-94 AGRDTWS
+94 AGRDVFS
-101 RLLFGAQLTLLS
+101 RLLYGAQLTLLS

-131 AGYYSGKF
+131 AGYYAGKF
-139 EAVSNWVVSI
+139 EAVSNWVVGI

-171 ISMIAFGV
+171 MSMIAFGI
-179 LLSPGYFRLT
+179 LISPSYFRLT

-196 RNELYVDAARVAGLS
+196 RNELYVDAARVSGLS
-211 DRSIIARHIFAVVRA
+211 DLSIIARHIFSVVRA

-250 LGDPTRATWGVMLS
+250 LGDPTKSTWGVMLS
-264 EGFKNVYLT
+264 EGFKNVYLN
-273 PTLLLWPALAM
+273 PTLLFWPALAM

-303 DGEKIKHRRQR
+303 DGEKIKPRRTKAPVTVPVTGR
-314 TSVAGTSL
+314 A
-322 ERTTAEPAKARQA
+322 AAPAARPS
-335 RKSVAAVDVGTEHHL
+335 RKSVAAVDPGTEHHL

-363 DGSVK
+363 DGSIK

-410 IVAGSIQFDGNYT
+410 IVAGSIQFDGSYT
-423 VAPGEDRVNQDRL
+423 VAPGEEHVSQERL
-436 SKLRGKRI
+436 AKLRGRRI

-470 RVLGITKAEAR
+470 RVLGISKAEAR

-490 VGITNPERTFQAYP
+490 VGIVSPERTFNAYP

-573 CDRVVVM
+573 CDRVAVM

-587 EGTVRDILR
+587 EGSVRDILR
-596 SPKEKYTQ
+596 NPQEPYTQ
-604 TLLGSMLEG
+604 TLLASMLEG
-613 KTPMTMLVSPPEG
+613 KEPMSMLVS
-626 PVSHET
+626 T
-632 ASTAP
+632 
-637 AGQEAAAEKEPV
+637 GQKEPV

>member
-1 MSDSVDS
+1 MTESVETS
-8 AAISGSP
+8 ALTPAAGS
-15 DSMGLAAK
+15 A
-23 VPDGQSGTVVRS
+23 VPGQSGQTGTVVRS
-35 TVMRRLLKN
+35 TVLKRLLKN
-44 PLGIASLVI
+44 PLGVIAIVI
-53 LGSIALLALLAPVLA
+53 LLGMAIMAVFADALA
-68 PFGENFANITKTL
+68 PFDENFANISKTL
-81 AAPDSVNILGTDS
+81 AAPDAVNILGTDS
-94 AGRDTWS
+94 SGRDVWS
-101 RLLFGAQLTLLS
+101 RLLFGAQLTLTS
-113 ALLCAGVAIAIG
+113 ALLCAVVAIAIG

-131 AGYYSGKF
+131 AGYYAGKF
-139 EAVSNWVVSI
+139 EAVSNWIVSI

-171 ISMIAFGV
+171 IAMIAFGV
-179 LLSPGYFRLT
+179 LISPSYFRLT
-189 RTAVQSV
+189 RSAVQSV
-196 RNELYVDAARVAGLS
+196 RNELYVDAARVSGLS
-211 DRSIIARHIFAVVRA
+211 DLRIVTRHIFSVVRA

-250 LGDPTRATWGVMLS
+250 LGDPAKATWGVMLS
-264 EGFKNVYLT
+264 EGFRNVYLN
-273 PTLLLWPALAM
+273 PTLLFWPALAM
-284 ALTIGGLV
+284 ALTIGALV
-292 LLGNAIRDALE
+292 LLGNALRDALE
-303 DGEKIKHRRQR
+303 DGEKIKHRKKKAPVPA
-314 TSVAGTSL
+314 TGTPS
-322 ERTTAEPAKARQA
+322 TAASAAARQS
-335 RKSVAAVDVGTEHHL
+335 RKSAAAVVPGTEHHL

-363 DGSVK
+363 DGSIK

-410 IVAGSIQFDGNYT
+410 IGAGSVQFDGSYT
-423 VAPGEDRVNQDRL
+423 VAPGDERVSQERL

-470 RVLGITKAEAR
+470 RVLGISKAEAR

-490 VGITNPERTFQAYP
+490 VGIANPERTFGAYP

-573 CDRVVVM
+573 CDRVAVM

-587 EGTVRDILR
+587 EGPVREILR
-596 SPKEKYTQ
+596 NPQKPYTR
-604 TLLGSMLEG
+604 TLLASMLEG
-613 KTPMTMLVSPPEG
+613 KEPMSMLVS
-626 PVSHET
+626 T
-632 ASTAP
+632 L
-637 AGQEAAAEKEPV
+637 QKEPV

>member
-1 MSDSVDS
+1 MSDSVET
-8 AAISGSP
+8 AAVTAP
-15 DSMGLAAK
+15 
-23 VPDGQSGTVVRS
+23 VPNGQSGTVVRS

-44 PLGIASLVI
+44 PMGIASLVI
-53 LGSIALLALLAPVLA
+53 LLTIAALAILAPVIA
-68 PFGENFANITKTL
+68 PFEENFANISKTL

-125 LPAGLI
+125 LSAGLI
-131 AGYYSGKF
+131 AGYYAGKF

-171 ISMIAFGV
+171 ISMIAFGI
-179 LLSPGYFRLT
+179 LISPSYFRLT

-196 RNELYVDAARVAGLS
+196 RNELYVDAARVSGLS
-211 DRSIIARHIFAVVRA
+211 DLSIIARHIFSVVRA

-250 LGDPTRATWGVMLS
+250 LGDPTKATWGVMLS

-303 DGEKIKHRRQR
+303 DGEKIKHRKKAAVVE
-314 TSVAGTSL
+314 S
-322 ERTTAEPAKARQA
+322 TTADSAKARQS
-335 RKSVAAVDVGTEHHL
+335 RKSVAAVDAGTEHHL

-363 DGSVK
+363 DGSIK

-410 IVAGSIQFDGNYT
+410 IVGGSIQFDGNYT
-423 VAPGEDRVNQDRL
+423 VAPGEDRVSQERL

-481 KRALKLLTD
+481 QRALKLLTD
-490 VGITNPERTFQAYP
+490 VGIANPERTFEAYP

-573 CDRVVVM
+573 CDRVAVM

-587 EGTVRDILR
+587 EGTVREILR
-596 SPKEKYTQ
+596 NPKEPYTQ

-613 KTPMTMLVSPPEG
+613 KTPMTMLVSKPG
-626 PVSHET
+626 S
-632 ASTAP
+632 
-637 AGQEAAAEKEPV
+637 AAQSGSAAQKEPV